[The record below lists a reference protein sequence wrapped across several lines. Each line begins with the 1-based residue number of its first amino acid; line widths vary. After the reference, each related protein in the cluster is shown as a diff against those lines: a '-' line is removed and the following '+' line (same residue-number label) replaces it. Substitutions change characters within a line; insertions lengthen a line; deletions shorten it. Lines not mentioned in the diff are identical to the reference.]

1 MKIKFDFIF
10 NYVWRGNKDKDKNE
24 LFIRTVDR

>member
-10 NYVWRGNKDKDKNE
+10 NYAWRGDKDKNE